1 MIRHVVGLAAYL
13 AGLNGAMSPSA
24 MRSAIQTL
32 ATQGTINLGAAA
44 ASTPNYLAYNG
55 VA

>member
-13 AGLNGAMSPSA
+13 AGLNGATSPSA
-24 MRSAIQTL
+24 MRSAIQRL
-32 ATQGTINLGAAA
+32 AIQGTVNLGAAA
-44 ASTPNYLAYNG
+44 AGTPNLLAYNG